1 MLCVPIRDRCSTDE
15 AVNSS
20 VAFTACMQTAADA
33 HSSVPV
39 CPDGPPTMSMSQR
52 MCPIYLVAPGA
63 TGWKTC
69 ARSLAERATSSTTE
83 EVNDRCRTSYDS
95 TAEKQVNGPHS
106 PHSRC
111 YFRPTLARQCV
122 RHRGSIGETRM
133 GAMSRRVIARQNG
146 AAGSLEG
153 LMTRYP
159 DEESC
164 ERRLIEIERPGGWCC
179 PRCGNDRC
187 SR

>member
-1 MLCVPIRDRCSTDE
+1 MQYGR
-15 AVNSS
+15 SS
-20 VAFTACMQTAADA
+20 EFFGCLTACMQTAADA
-33 HSSVPV
+33 RSSVPV

-52 MCPIYLVAPGA
+52 MCPIYLGAPGT

-111 YFRPTLARQCV
+111 YVRPTLARQCV
-122 RHRGSIGETRM
+122 RHRGSSGETRM
-133 GAMSRRVIARQNG
+133 GGDEQKGDSPAERGGGEPGGVHDQVSRRGVVRAQAHRDR
-146 AAGSLEG
+146 A
-153 LMTRYP
+153 P
-159 DEESC
+159 
-164 ERRLIEIERPGGWCC
+164 RRLVLPEVRQ
-179 PRCGNDRC
+179 
-187 SR
+187 